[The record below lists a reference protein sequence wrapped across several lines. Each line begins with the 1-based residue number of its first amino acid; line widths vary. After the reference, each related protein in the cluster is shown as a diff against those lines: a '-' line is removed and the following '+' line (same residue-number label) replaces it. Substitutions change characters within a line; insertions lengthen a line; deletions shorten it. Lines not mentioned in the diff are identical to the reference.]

1 MLEIIA
7 FIYWVLICN
16 LILHIFDLE
25 NRNNKLWKNIVG
37 ATLVAAISIFFYIGC
52 DSYPDF
58 MSDFLIGVTLI
69 GIVMWALGVL

>member
-25 NRNNKLWKNIVG
+25 NRNNKIMENIVG
-37 ATLVAAISIFFYIGC
+37 ATSIAAISIFFYIGQS
-52 DSYPDF
+52 DSHPDF
-58 MSDFLIGVTLI
+58 MSDFLNRSYFNRHCYVGVRE
-69 GIVMWALGVL
+69 